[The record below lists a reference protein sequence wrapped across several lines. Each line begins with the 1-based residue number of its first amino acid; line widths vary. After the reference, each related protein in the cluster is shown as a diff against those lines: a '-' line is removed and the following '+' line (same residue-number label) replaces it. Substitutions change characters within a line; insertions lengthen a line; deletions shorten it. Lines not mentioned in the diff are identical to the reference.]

1 MLSFA
6 MPSGFETER
15 LALRAPG
22 PADAASLFTHYAGDA
37 EIVRYLPWQ
46 RHRAVEE
53 TRTLIEQGAEASATR
68 YGHLMVIAEREE
80 PDRPIGLFHFGGGE
94 HSVSL
99 GFGLVRH
106 HWGRGYGS
114 EVVSAAVTWLLR
126 QPDVWRVWAY
136 CDIANSA
143 SARVLE
149 QAGLNCEATLRRYA
163 VHPNLSP
170 DPRDCRIYAR
180 VRCA

>member
-1 MLSFA
+1 MLPFDT
-6 MPSGFETER
+6 PTEFKTER

-22 PADAASLFTHYAGDA
+22 PADADWLFAHYTSDP

-53 TRTLIEQGAEASATR
+53 TRTLIEQCAEASATR
-68 YGHLMVIAEREE
+68 RGHLLVLARREP
-80 PDRPIGLFHFGGGE
+80 PDCPLGLLNFGGEE

-99 GFGLVRH
+99 GFGMVRR
-106 HWGRGYGS
+106 HWGNGYGS
-114 EVVSAAVTWLLR
+114 EIISAAVQWLLH
-126 QPDVWRVWAY
+126 QPRVWRAWAY

-143 SARVLE
+143 SVKVLE
-149 QAGLNCEATLRRYA
+149 QAGLTYEGTLRRYA
-163 VHPNLSP
+163 IHPNLSP

-180 VRCA
+180 VRA

>member
-6 MPSGFETER
+6 MPSDLETDR
-15 LALRAPG
+15 LALRAPDL
-22 PADAASLFTHYAGDA
+22 ADADRLFAHYTSDP

-53 TRTLIEQGAEASATR
+53 TRTLIEQCASASATR
-68 YGHLMVIAEREE
+68 NGHLLVIAQREK
-80 PDRPIGLFHFGGGE
+80 PDCPIGLLHLSGE
-94 HSVSL
+94 VHSVSL
-99 GFGLVRH
+99 GFGLVCQ
-106 HWGRGYGS
+106 HWGHGYGG

-149 QAGLNCEATLRRYA
+149 QAGLTYEGALRRYA
-163 VHPNLSP
+163 SHPNLSP
-170 DPRDCRIYAR
+170 EPRECRIYAR
-180 VRCA
+180 VRA

>member
-6 MPSGFETER
+6 MPSDLETER
-15 LALRAPG
+15 LALRAPD
-22 PADAASLFTHYAGDA
+22 PADADRLFAHYTGDP

-53 TRTLIEQGAEASATR
+53 TRTLIEQCGEASAAR
-68 YGHLMVIAEREE
+68 IGHLLVMAQREQ
-80 PDRPIGLFHFGGGE
+80 PDRAIGLLHFSGAD

-99 GFGLVRH
+99 GFGLLRQ
-106 HWGRGYGS
+106 HWGQGYGR
-114 EVVSAAVTWLLR
+114 EVASAAVTWLLR
-126 QPDVWRVWAY
+126 QPGVWRAWAY

-149 QAGLNCEATLRRYA
+149 QAGLSYEGTLRRYA
-163 VHPNLSP
+163 IHPNYSP
-170 DPRDCRIYAR
+170 DPRDCRLYAR
-180 VRCA
+180 VRA

>member
-6 MPSGFETER
+6 MPSDLETER
-15 LALRAPG
+15 LALRAPD
-22 PADAASLFTHYAGDA
+22 PADADRLFAHYTSDS

-53 TRTLIEQGAEASATR
+53 TRALIEQCALASVTR
-68 YGHLMVIAEREE
+68 NGHLLVIVRREKL
-80 PDRPIGLFHFGGGE
+80 DCPIGLLHLSGGV

-99 GFGLVRH
+99 GFGLVRQ
-106 HWGRGYGS
+106 HWGHGYGS
-114 EVVSAAVTWLLR
+114 EVVSMAVTWLLR
-126 QPDVWRVWAY
+126 QPGVWRVWAY
-136 CDIANSA
+136 CDIANLA

-149 QAGLNCEATLRRYA
+149 QAGLSYEGTLRRYA

-170 DPRDCRIYAR
+170 EPRDCRLYAR
-180 VRCA
+180 VR